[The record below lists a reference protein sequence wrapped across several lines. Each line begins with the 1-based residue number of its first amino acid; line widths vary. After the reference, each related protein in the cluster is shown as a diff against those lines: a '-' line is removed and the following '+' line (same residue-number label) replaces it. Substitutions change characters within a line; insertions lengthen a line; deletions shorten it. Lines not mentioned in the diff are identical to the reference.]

1 MAVRTDSNVAVEKTS
16 SNTVELSSFP
26 TKTAEAA
33 PPEIAV
39 KTGEITFY
47 DIIKRAFDI
56 FCSVV
61 GFILAA
67 PLFLL
72 FSVLI
77 KLERTGE
84 KVIYKQKRLGQ
95 YGKTIYIYKFRSMVD
110 DADNLERWLNKAQIK
125 QYHAEYKV
133 ENDPRTTKFG
143 SFLRRTGLDEMP
155 QLLNILKGEL
165 SLVGPRPIQEEEL
178 KHYGKDKD
186 LLLSVKPGLTGY
198 WQAYCSEDITYTNK
212 KRQQMELH
220 YVKNRN
226 MLWDLKICFATAG
239 AIFRKAKRG
248 Q

>member
-1 MAVRTDSNVAVEKTS
+1 MAIRTDSNVAVEKTS
-16 SNTVELSSFP
+16 SNTVELSGFP

-33 PPEIAV
+33 QPQIAV
-39 KTGEITFY
+39 RADEKPFY
-47 DIIKRAFDI
+47 DIIKRGFDI

-61 GFILAA
+61 GLIVAA

-84 KVIYKQKRLGQ
+84 KVIYKQKRLGK
-95 YGKTIYIYKFRSMVD
+95 YGRTIYIYKFRSMVD
-110 DADNLERWLNKAQIK
+110 DADNLERWLNKDQIK
-125 QYHAEYKV
+125 QYHTEYKV

-143 SFLRRTGLDEMP
+143 SLLRRTGLDEMP
-155 QLLNILKGEL
+155 QLINILKGEL

-178 KHYGKDKD
+178 VFYGKDKD

-198 WQAYCSEDITYTNK
+198 WQAYCSEDVTYTNK

-220 YVKNRN
+220 YARNRN